1 MNRLRILFALLISI
15 MALQFVNAQASIGL
29 RAGVLISK
37 QTFENGNLDVNP
49 ESKFG
54 LDLALI
60 TEFPLNP
67 TVAIMPEFHWLQKG
81 SKIEDLGGGI
91 EESAQTFNYLE
102 IPVLLKLTFGEEP
115 GIFVFGGPSFGY
127 LFTATD
133 KDGDGNNNDID
144 LEDFN
149 RTEIG
154 AHIGAGLELGPVLID
169 VRYIAGFTNIAN
181 FEADD
186 LEIRNSGFGA
196 GVGFKF

>member
-1 MNRLRILFALLISI
+1 MNRLRILFALLVCI
-15 MALQFVNAQASIGL
+15 MTFQFVNAQASIGL

-37 QTFENGNLDVNP
+37 QTFKNGNLDVNP

-67 TVAIMPEFHWLQKG
+67 TVAIAPEFHWLQKG
-81 SKIEDLGGGI
+81 NKIEDLGGGI

-154 AHIGAGLELGPVLID
+154 AHVGAGLELGPVLID

-196 GVGFKF
+196 GIGFKF